1 LPVRL
6 STTVDKLQ
14 TAANTVNGSLLLELY
29 DYMRG
34 NGSSESHMNNTLKTA
49 SLFAQFLG
57 PNASFY
63 EITKK
68 NQIISFLDT
77 KIKNTKVD
85 PDKHW
90 ITTWNDYL
98 GDIKFFFRWLHNWKL
113 KDGDG
118 ENKEI
123 QISDWVTPSFAQIKK
138 KKTKRLSPYLESE
151 IWDRDELAH
160 IIKYEQFKRNKA
172 ALALMW
178 DLDARNHEITLL
190 KIKHIRL
197 KEKYGEG
204 DKSNIGRYAK
214 NDLRDRG
221 NTWFIPYETIFDRE
235 QRPHPSTFPI
245 KLPEMCIK
253 LHGVKESRVV
263 LDPFIGIGSTA
274 VAALREGISCIGFDI
289 DEKYLQYC
297 VDRIDSSSF

>member
-6 STTVDKLQ
+6 STTVDKLLA
-14 TAANTVNGSLLLELY
+14 AANTVNGSLLLELY

-63 EITKK
+63 EITQT

-85 PDKHW
+85 PDKYW

>member
-1 LPVRL
+1 
-6 STTVDKLQ
+6 
-14 TAANTVNGSLLLELY
+14 
-29 DYMRG
+29 MRG

-85 PDKHW
+85 PDKRW